1 MEFTIAVLQLEPERK
16 NVERNIRK
24 IINLLEGVKA
34 DLIVLPELSNSGYLY
49 ETPQELEPFSEDR
62 HGNGRFLD
70 ALVKKTK
77 QTGGVIITGYA
88 EMDGENLYNSA
99 IALSSEGPLTNY
111 RKTHLYDR
119 EKTLFQSGNSGFST
133 FNWKGVTIGMMIC
146 YDWIY
151 PEACRSLALAGAQ
164 IIAHPAN
171 LVLPYCQNAMITR
184 SLENRV
190 FTITANRIG
199 KEKLGNSELSFTGV
213 SQITDPSG
221 EIRYRGPENK
231 ETVHI
236 MQIDPEEALN
246 KKINSRN
253 DLFEDRQPS
262 LYEIL
267 TDC

>member
-1 MEFTIAVLQLEPERK
+1 MSFTIAVLQFGPHRK
-16 NVERNIRK
+16 NIDRNIQK
-24 IINLLEGVKA
+24 IENLLDGVKA

-49 ETPQELEPFSEDR
+49 KSPQELEPFSEDR

-70 ALVKKTK
+70 SLIKKAK
-77 QTGGVIITGYA
+77 QTNGIIITGYA
-88 EMDGENLYNSA
+88 EKVDDKLFNSA
-99 IALSSEGPLTNY
+99 IALSSEGPLANY
-111 RKTHLYDR
+111 RKIHLFDR
-119 EKTLFQSGNSGFST
+119 EKSLFQPGNSGFSIL
-133 FNWKGVTIGMMIC
+133 NWKGINIGMMIC
-146 YDWIY
+146 FDWIF

-199 KEKLGNSELSFTGV
+199 KEKFGNSELSFTGV

-231 ETVHI
+231 ETVHV

-253 DLFEDRQPS
+253 DLFQDRKPVQ
-262 LYEIL
+262 YQIL
-267 TDC
+267 TES